1 MATNPPSPEPDGVI
15 RQVRSFFIVAGQY
28 VAARLR
34 LVRVEGKEAGAHLVK
49 ILVLIAAAMVLAAFG
64 WLFLCLGVASRL
76 AEAFSNHGWL
86 WASLIVAAAHFAL
99 VFVLVAVLKRK
110 AETPL
115 FPLTTEELKK
125 DQEWLEQQ
133 KRQH

>member
-1 MATNPPSPEPDGVI
+1 VATNPSTPEPDGVI
-15 RQVRSFFIVAGQY
+15 RQVRSFFIAAGQSM
-28 VAARLR
+28 AARLR
-34 LVRVEGKEAGAHLVK
+34 LARVEGKEASAHLIK
-49 ILVLIAAAMVLAAFG
+49 ILLLIAAAVVLAAFG
-64 WLFLCLGVASRL
+64 WLFLCLGVASVL
-76 AEAFSNHGWL
+76 AEAFPNHGWL

-99 VFVLVAVLKRK
+99 VGVLVAVLKRK